1 MKNLNSKIKEWVQ
14 FVPLLI
20 LLLISINTIYIVL
33 TTNYSIS
40 LAHYIGLSLVLITSV
55 VFFFSRYIGNIFIL
69 VLLLAGMVNAI
80 EFSQTT
86 TQLNINFLSL
96 SVTIQPYILGV
107 LILFVVIN
115 FKLLISWFKK

>member
-55 VFFFSRYIGNIFIL
+55 VFFFSRNIGNIFIL

-96 SVTIQPYILGV
+96 SVTFQPYILGV